1 MANFNKITLLVVAA
15 LFLAGCQQEK
25 EDLSAY
31 VASVQARQKADIE
44 PMPVMKSYE
53 KFTYSAGEL
62 RNPFIPT
69 VIDIDLPVEEEIK
82 KVVDNGIRPDK
93 TRLKEV
99 LESYEL
105 NELRLVGTLEQESV
119 WALIRAPEGV
129 IHKVRSGD
137 YIGQN
142 DGQILTVSDTE
153 LTLKEI
159 VSDGDGGYIERNASL
174 AVIEVN

>member
-1 MANFNKITLLVVAA
+1 MVNRHKIALLLIASF
-15 LFLAGCQQEK
+15 FLSGCQQEK
-25 EDLSAY
+25 KDLALY
-31 VASVQARQKADIE
+31 IAEVKAKQRAEIE

-53 KFTYSAGEL
+53 KFAYSAGEL

-69 VIDIDLPVEEEIK
+69 VLDIALPVEEEIK
-82 KVVDNGIRPDK
+82 KVVDNGIHPDR

-99 LESYEL
+99 LESYDL
-105 NELRLVGTLEQESV
+105 NELRLVGTLEKEDV

-129 IHKVRSGD
+129 IHKVKAGD

-159 VSDGDGGYIERNASL
+159 VPDVEGGYVERDASL
-174 AVIEVN
+174 TVIDVN

>member
-1 MANFNKITLLVVAA
+1 MVNSSKIALL
-15 LFLAGCQQEK
+15 LITSFFLAGCQQEK
-25 EDLSAY
+25 EDLTSYIVKVKA
-31 VASVQARQKADIE
+31 QQKADIE

-53 KFTYSAGEL
+53 KFAYSAAEL

-69 VIDIDLPVEEEIK
+69 VIDIALPVEEEIK
-82 KVVDNGIRPDK
+82 KVVDNGIRPDR

-99 LESYEL
+99 LESYGL
-105 NELRLVGTLEQESV
+105 NELRLVGTLEQEDV

-129 IHKVRSGD
+129 IHKVKTGD

-159 VSDGDGGYIERNASL
+159 VPDVNGGYVERDASL
-174 AVIEVN
+174 TLIDVN